1 VTSGCETGVSNY
13 INRLHGDDRR
23 TAIAETLVNLGGLC
37 SIAGAAMSSTNGP
50 LLRAAAFV
58 VAGRT
63 FQDGKALYASTNKRD
78 VLANGLAIAGDATL
92 AAGLAARY
100 IPPAKNLSLALLG
113 IGVSLKAGAA
123 FVPNHFTIQHIERSN
138 LDPRPPFLD
147 SLKTPLKTVGSDYW
161 STKPTVPRA

>member
-50 LLRAAAFV
+50 LIRAGALY
-58 VAGRT
+58 VAGKT

-78 VLANGLAIAGDATL
+78 VLANGLAVAGDATL
-92 AAGLAARY
+92 AASLAARY
-100 IPPAKNLSLALLG
+100 IPAAKKLSPVLLG
-113 IGVSLKAGAA
+113 LGASLKAGAE
-123 FVPNHFTIQHIERSN
+123 FVPNHYTIQHIERTN

-147 SLKTPLKTVGSDYW
+147 SLKTPPKTV
-161 STKPTVPRA
+161 A